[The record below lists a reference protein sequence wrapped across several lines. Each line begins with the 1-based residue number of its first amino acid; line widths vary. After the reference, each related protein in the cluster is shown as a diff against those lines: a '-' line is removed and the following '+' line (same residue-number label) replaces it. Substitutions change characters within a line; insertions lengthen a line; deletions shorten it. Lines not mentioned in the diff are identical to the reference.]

1 MLRRYFSL
9 PPKAPPHFAY
19 IPAAPT
25 WDPQALLPSAASPC
39 AVSDAAMSR
48 LEALSCL
55 RLSRDGGQDSPYERV
70 RRDVAAVLACARVLK
85 GAMGGGG
92 SGGGAT
98 LEAYLDSLPEE
109 ELEALAEQRWARL
122 RPDTVTEG
130 DRDAVTQHSCS
141 TRDGFFVVPK
151 FG

>member
-1 MLRRYFSL
+1 M
-9 PPKAPPHFAY
+9 
-19 IPAAPT
+19 
-25 WDPQALLPSAASPC
+25 
-39 AVSDAAMSR
+39 
-48 LEALSCL
+48 
-55 RLSRDGGQDSPYERV
+55 
-70 RRDVAAVLACARVLK
+70 AAVTFAEAARRLGHRSRSTLYRLK
-85 GAMGGGG
+85 AEQRLDHYLVEGPSG
-92 SGGGAT
+92 SQLLELTPPERPT